1 MLEELERRDYSP
13 ATIRTYL
20 GAVQQFAEHFHCSPE
35 QLGPEHLRRY
45 QLYLLRDRKLAPST
59 VEVRISAM
67 RIGRPFIPCLFED
80 DFLSVP
86 GPWSPA
92 LASTTTESAYPP
104 NQWSRALAFFGSLD
118 LDGAPHTLGSL
129 LFLRCAPGSM
139 VRST

>member
-59 VEVRISAM
+59 VKIRISAM

-80 DFLSVP
+80 DF
-86 GPWSPA
+86 
-92 LASTTTESAYPP
+92 
-104 NQWSRALAFFGSLD
+104 
-118 LDGAPHTLGSL
+118 
-129 LFLRCAPGSM
+129 
-139 VRST
+139 